1 VDSLQNHFLIAMP
14 RLGDPNFGESVTY
27 ICQHDAAG
35 ALGIVINKP
44 SGVTL
49 AEICSRMD
57 IDVSPGADASLPVLS
72 GGPVEPARG
81 FVLHDASQEYEGTV
95 PIDEDIRLTV
105 SRDALEALARGDGP
119 KRVLFALG
127 YAGWGQ
133 GQLEAELAANSW
145 LSVRA
150 STKILFETPFQ
161 DRWVAAAELIGID
174 IHGISDYSGRA

>member
-1 VDSLQNHFLIAMP
+1 MP

-105 SRDALEALARGDGP
+105 SRNVCSSRSATPGGGKGSSRPSSRQIHGSACGLRRKSCSRLHSRT
-119 KRVLFALG
+119 
-127 YAGWGQ
+127 AGWR
-133 GQLEAELAANSW
+133 LPS
-145 LSVRA
+145 SSA
-150 STKILFETPFQ
+150 STFTASVIIRDAPSVS
-161 DRWVAAAELIGID
+161 RGIGC
-174 IHGISDYSGRA
+174 RAR

>member
-1 VDSLQNHFLIAMP
+1 MP

-44 SGVTL
+44 TGVTL
-49 AEICSRMD
+49 DEICTRMD
-57 IDVSPGADASLPVLS
+57 IDISSGAHTSLPVLS

-81 FVLHDASQEYEGTV
+81 FMLHDATHEYEGTI
-95 PIDEDIRLTV
+95 PIDDSIRLTV

-119 KRVLFALG
+119 ERVLFALG

-145 LSVRA
+145 LSVQA
-150 STKILFETPFQ
+150 SARILFETPFEE
-161 DRWVAAAELIGID
+161 RWVAAAELIGVD